1 MVSAADS
8 LPAKILALARTHG
21 PKALLEVVL
30 NFALPFAIYSLTR
43 DRFGDVPALMMA
55 SGPPVLWSISGF
67 IRERK
72 IDAISILVLSGI
84 VLSLL
89 AYAGGGG
96 VKMLQLREH
105 LVTGLVGLIFLG
117 SIAVGRPLL
126 YHLAR
131 AGAARRS
138 ADAAALLSALRDDTR
153 FQRQMLV
160 ATVVWGIGL
169 VGNCAVQCALVFILT
184 IKQFLL
190 VSGPVGYT
198 WLGLLTAWTFWFV
211 PRAVRQAMARRG
223 I

>member
-8 LPAKILALARTHG
+8 RQAKIIALARTHG
-21 PKALLEVVL
+21 PKAVLEVVL
-30 NFALPFAIYSLTR
+30 NFALPFAIYTLSH
-43 DRFGDVPALMMA
+43 DRFGDVRALMMS
-55 SGPPVLWSISGF
+55 SGPPILWSVASF

-131 AGAARRS
+131 AGARRRS
-138 ADAAALLSALRDDTR
+138 ADAIAVLESLRGDAR
-153 FQRQMLV
+153 FRREMTL
-160 ATVVWGIGL
+160 ATLVWGLGL
-169 VGNCAVQCALVFILT
+169 VGGCALQCTLVFMLT

-190 VSGPVGYT
+190 VSAPIGYT
-198 WLGLLTAWTFWFV
+198 NLGLLTAWTFWFV
-211 PRAVRQAMARRG
+211 PRAVRQAMARQG
-223 I
+223 G